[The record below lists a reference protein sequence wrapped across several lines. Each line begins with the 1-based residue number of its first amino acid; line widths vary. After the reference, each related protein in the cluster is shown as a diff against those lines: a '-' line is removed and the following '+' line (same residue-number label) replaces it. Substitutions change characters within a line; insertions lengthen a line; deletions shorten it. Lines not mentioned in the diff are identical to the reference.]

1 MGYTED
7 NQAENMRLHHKWTEE
22 VREIEEKISIAKSEG
37 RDWKSIYEYSL
48 NNAKHQAQLNYELAT
63 DRGF

>member
-1 MGYTED
+1 MGYIED
-7 NQAENMRLHHKWTEE
+7 YQAENMRQYHKWTEE

-48 NNAKHQAQLNYELAT
+48 DTAKYQAQLNYELAT